1 MSKRRCLDNSGVVL
15 VNIRVRAQ
23 LLVGLLVIV
32 IATTAIGCS
41 RADKPEDITVQFL
54 KTTFSYTQQELLD
67 YEELYDSQITE
78 SDEASMESSG
88 DALTNFYK
96 EKYADLVTD
105 KCFDQIMNNRY
116 CSKGLELAK
125 SSNADISVGDIA
137 IEKQKDSANEYS
149 YSAVAYANDEELAYI
164 DGIVTMSS
172 DEKPQKIDYVTMSV
186 KTLN

>member
-1 MSKRRCLDNSGVVL
+1 MAKRVQAEKC
-15 VNIRVRAQ
+15 VNKHLIIVACM
-23 LLVGLLVIV
+23 VTV
-32 IATTAIGCS
+32 IAMAFFVGCS
-41 RADKPEDITVQFL
+41 RADKPEDIAVQFL

-78 SDEASMESSG
+78 SDEAGMESSC

-125 SSNADISVGDIA
+125 SSNADISLGDIA